1 MTKDTRD
8 YFTADTAQKLF
19 SKHTGYDFHTTVPG
33 QLLARMGV
41 RKLGY
46 KEDGRAAYDVQHW
59 RALWHS
65 MFKLAL
71 NRHRYGHG
79 PDPVECVPPEPPQ
92 ETEKLLNKQPIIDYA
107 SQWKHA
113 EADADSQ
120 DIYLAESNS

>member
-1 MTKDTRD
+1 MPD

-19 SKHTGYDFHTTVPG
+19 SEHTGYDFHTTVPG
-33 QLLARMGV
+33 QLLDRMGV

-71 NRHRYGHG
+71 NRRRYGHG
-79 PDPVECVPPEPPQ
+79 PDPVECVPPELPH
-92 ETEKLLNKQPIIDYA
+92 ETEKLLKKRSVIDYT
-107 SQWKHA
+107 SQWKRP
-113 EADADSQ
+113 EADGDSHETN
-120 DIYLAESNS
+120 LTELKS